1 MKEFCVTRLIV
12 CSLILSLLLSTL
24 TGTATSFAGE
34 LNILGSK
41 ISWSEK
47 MYISDNCSRYDFTY
61 SNETGIRL
69 LQIGFELND
78 PYGRNLI
85 SNAQVGIDSG
95 KSGTWN
101 MQICSKQFTNGL
113 GPYVIKGIVKE
124 YGSNQR
130 QETRE
135 IYFLP
140 LPGTP
145 TVKTGAKCSVL
156 KSVAINSGKKYTCI
170 KSGSK
175 LAWSNGVK
183 ISSPK
188 ASPISTSKPQ
198 ATGNAGVVPASP
210 LDYKVGDI
218 GPGGGPIFYY
228 KAGGFNC
235 GPTLSVTCKY
245 LEAAPVQ
252 HKLEI
257 NDYEFFQ
264 GCSYKYVFGQNVTEP
279 IETGPKIGD
288 GYKNTL
294 LAISQKSNFFYPER
308 SPAVIAQNYRGP
320 KGLADWFVPSIDELR
335 ELHTQKNLVNARAG
349 TRILADASY
358 WSSSGAGGGYIA
370 LGIDFR
376 DSPTSI
382 FKSNFFSQKY
392 EGNCIH
398 LVRAF

>member
-1 MKEFCVTRLIV
+1 MKKFCGIRIPACLLAV
-12 CSLILSLLLSTL
+12 SLLLSTM
-24 TGTATSFAGE
+24 TFSTTSFAGE
-34 LNILGSK
+34 INILGSK

-113 GPYVIKGIVKE
+113 GPYVMKGIVKE
-124 YGSNQR
+124 YGSHQR

-252 HKLEI
+252 HKLEL
-257 NDYEFFQ
+257 NGYEFFQ

-382 FKSNFFSQKY
+382 FKSNFYSQKY